1 MRIAVF
7 GAGGAGGYFG
17 ARLARA
23 GEEVVWIARG
33 QHLDALR
40 TRGLRVESIDGDF
53 TLGPVEASDDPGQFR
68 PVDAVLLGVKA
79 WQVTDAARAMRPLI
93 AEETCVVPLQNG
105 VEASDEL
112 RAVLGDRPVLGA
124 VAKVFSFLVGPGHLR
139 RPGGPATVVLGEL
152 DNRPS
157 DRVRRLAECLRGAG
171 LDAEIPADIKV
182 ALWEKFLFVA
192 SGGGLGAV
200 TRAPIGIVRAVPAT
214 RALLDAEIPA
224 DIKVALWEK
233 FLFVASGGGLGAVT
247 RAPIGI
253 VRAVPATRALL
264 EAAMEEIRA
273 VALARGVGLP
283 DDVVSRT
290 MAFVDTLPAAGTASL
305 QRDLAA
311 GRPSELE
318 WWSGAVARLGAEAGV
333 ATPIHA
339 FVYWSMLPTE
349 LRARGRLTFP
359 PEA

>member
-33 QHLDALR
+33 QHLEALR

-93 AEETCVVPLQNG
+93 AEGTCVVPLQNG

-112 RAVLGDRPVLGA
+112 RAVLGDRPVLGG

-171 LDAEIPADIKV
+171 LGAEIPADIKV

-200 TRAPIGIVRAVPAT
+200 TRAPIGIVRSVP
-214 RALLDAEIPA
+214 E
-224 DIKVALWEK
+224 
-233 FLFVASGGGLGAVT
+233 
-247 RAPIGI
+247 
-253 VRAVPATRALL
+253 TRALL

-273 VALARGVGLP
+273 VARARGVGLP
-283 DDVVSRT
+283 DDVVPRT

>member
-33 QHLDALR
+33 QQLEALR

-53 TLGPVEASDDPGQFR
+53 TLGPVEASDDPSQFR

-93 AEETCVVPLQNG
+93 AEGTCVVPLQNG

-112 RAVLGDRPVLGA
+112 RAVLGDRPVLGG

-157 DRVRRLAECLRGAG
+157 ERVRRLAECLRGAG
-171 LDAEIPADIKV
+171 LGAEIPADIEV

-200 TRAPIGIVRAVPAT
+200 TRAPIGIVRSVP
-214 RALLDAEIPA
+214 E
-224 DIKVALWEK
+224 
-233 FLFVASGGGLGAVT
+233 
-247 RAPIGI
+247 
-253 VRAVPATRALL
+253 TRALL

-273 VALARGVGLP
+273 VARARGVGLP
-283 DDVVSRT
+283 DDVVPRT

>member
-33 QHLDALR
+33 QHLEALR

-79 WQVTDAARAMRPLI
+79 WQVTDAAPAMRPLI
-93 AEETCVVPLQNG
+93 AEGTCVVPLQNG

-112 RAVLGDRPVLGA
+112 RAVLGDRPVLGG

-171 LDAEIPADIKV
+171 LGAEIPADIKV

-200 TRAPIGIVRAVPAT
+200 TRAPIGIVRSVP
-214 RALLDAEIPA
+214 E
-224 DIKVALWEK
+224 
-233 FLFVASGGGLGAVT
+233 
-247 RAPIGI
+247 
-253 VRAVPATRALL
+253 TRALL

-283 DDVVSRT
+283 DDVVPRT

>member
-23 GEEVVWIARG
+23 GEEVVWIARD
-33 QHLDALR
+33 QHLEALR

-93 AEETCVVPLQNG
+93 AEGTCVVPLQNG

-112 RAVLGDRPVLGA
+112 RAVLGDRPVLGG

-171 LDAEIPADIKV
+171 LGAEIPADIKV

-200 TRAPIGIVRAVPAT
+200 TRAPIGIVRSVP
-214 RALLDAEIPA
+214 E
-224 DIKVALWEK
+224 
-233 FLFVASGGGLGAVT
+233 
-247 RAPIGI
+247 
-253 VRAVPATRALL
+253 TRALL

-273 VALARGVGLP
+273 VARARGVGLP
-283 DDVVSRT
+283 DDVVPRT

>member
-23 GEEVVWIARG
+23 GEEVVWIARD
-33 QHLDALR
+33 QHLEALR

-93 AEETCVVPLQNG
+93 AEGTCVVPLQNG

-112 RAVLGDRPVLGA
+112 RAVLGDRPVLGG

-157 DRVRRLAECLRGAG
+157 DRVRRLAECLRGPG
-171 LDAEIPADIKV
+171 LGAEIPADIKV

-200 TRAPIGIVRAVPAT
+200 TRAPIGIVRSVP
-214 RALLDAEIPA
+214 E
-224 DIKVALWEK
+224 
-233 FLFVASGGGLGAVT
+233 
-247 RAPIGI
+247 
-253 VRAVPATRALL
+253 TRALL

-273 VALARGVGLP
+273 VARARGVGLP
-283 DDVVSRT
+283 DDVVPRT

>member
-214 RALLDAEIPA
+214 RALL
-224 DIKVALWEK
+224 
-233 FLFVASGGGLGAVT
+233 
-247 RAPIGI
+247 
-253 VRAVPATRALL
+253 

>member
-33 QHLDALR
+33 QHLEALR

-93 AEETCVVPLQNG
+93 AEGTCVVPLQNG

-112 RAVLGDRPVLGA
+112 RAVLGDRPVLGG

-171 LDAEIPADIKV
+171 LGAEIPADIKV

-200 TRAPIGIVRAVPAT
+200 TRAPIGIVRSVP
-214 RALLDAEIPA
+214 E
-224 DIKVALWEK
+224 
-233 FLFVASGGGLGAVT
+233 
-247 RAPIGI
+247 
-253 VRAVPATRALL
+253 TRALL

-273 VALARGVGLP
+273 VARARGVGLP
-283 DDVVSRT
+283 DDVVPRT

-318 WWSGAVARLGAEAGV
+318 WWSRAVARLGAEAGV

>member
-33 QHLDALR
+33 PHLEALR
-40 TRGLRVESIDGDF
+40 TKGLRVESVDGDF
-53 TLGPVEASDDPGQFR
+53 ALGPLEASNDPGRFG

-79 WQVTDAARAMRPLI
+79 WQVADAARAMRPLI
-93 AEETCVVPLQNG
+93 GADTCVVPLQNG
-105 VEASDEL
+105 VEAADEL
-112 RAVLGDRPVLGA
+112 RAVLGDRPVLGGI
-124 VAKVFSFLVGPGHLR
+124 AKVFAFLVGPGHLR
-139 RPGGPATVVLGEL
+139 RPGGPASVSLGEL

-157 DRVRRLAECLRGAG
+157 ERVQRLAECLRGAG
-171 LDAEIPADIKV
+171 LGAEIPADIQV

-200 TRAPIGIVRAVPAT
+200 TRAPIGIVRSVP
-214 RALLDAEIPA
+214 E
-224 DIKVALWEK
+224 
-233 FLFVASGGGLGAVT
+233 
-247 RAPIGI
+247 
-253 VRAVPATRALL
+253 TRALL

-273 VALARGVGLP
+273 VGRARGVSLP
-283 DDVVSRT
+283 DDVVPRT

>member
-33 QHLDALR
+33 QHLEALR

-93 AEETCVVPLQNG
+93 AEGTCVVPLQNG

-112 RAVLGDRPVLGA
+112 RAVLGDRPVLGG

-157 DRVRRLAECLRGAG
+157 DRVRRLAECLLGAG
-171 LDAEIPADIKV
+171 LGAEIPADIKV

-200 TRAPIGIVRAVPAT
+200 TRAPIGIVRSVP
-214 RALLDAEIPA
+214 E
-224 DIKVALWEK
+224 
-233 FLFVASGGGLGAVT
+233 
-247 RAPIGI
+247 
-253 VRAVPATRALL
+253 TRALL

-273 VALARGVGLP
+273 VARARGVGLP
-283 DDVVSRT
+283 DDVVPRT

>member
-33 QHLDALR
+33 QHLEALR

-53 TLGPVEASDDPGQFR
+53 TLGPLEASDDPGQVR

-93 AEETCVVPLQNG
+93 AEGTCVVPLQNG

-112 RAVLGDRPVLGA
+112 RAVLGDRPVLGG

-157 DRVRRLAECLRGAG
+157 DRVRRLADCLRGAG
-171 LDAEIPADIKV
+171 LGAEIPADIKV

-200 TRAPIGIVRAVPAT
+200 TRTPIGIVRSVP
-214 RALLDAEIPA
+214 E
-224 DIKVALWEK
+224 
-233 FLFVASGGGLGAVT
+233 
-247 RAPIGI
+247 
-253 VRAVPATRALL
+253 TRALL

-273 VALARGVGLP
+273 VARARGVGLP
-283 DDVVSRT
+283 DDVVPRT

>member
-33 QHLDALR
+33 QHLEALR

-93 AEETCVVPLQNG
+93 AEGTCVVPLQNG

-112 RAVLGDRPVLGA
+112 RAVLGDRPVLGG

-157 DRVRRLAECLRGAG
+157 DRVRRLADCLRGAG
-171 LDAEIPADIKV
+171 LGAEIPADIKV

-200 TRAPIGIVRAVPAT
+200 TRAPIGIVRSVP
-214 RALLDAEIPA
+214 E
-224 DIKVALWEK
+224 
-233 FLFVASGGGLGAVT
+233 
-247 RAPIGI
+247 
-253 VRAVPATRALL
+253 TRALL

-273 VALARGVGLP
+273 VARARGVGLP
-283 DDVVSRT
+283 DDVVPRT

>member
-33 QHLDALR
+33 PHLEALR

-53 TLGPVEASDDPGQFR
+53 TLGPVQASDDPAEFR
-68 PVDAVLLGVKA
+68 PVDAVFLGVKA
-79 WQVTDAARAMRPLI
+79 WQVAEAARAMRPLI
-93 AEETCVVPLQNG
+93 GPDTCVVPLQNG
-105 VEASDEL
+105 VEAADEL
-112 RAVLGDRPVLGA
+112 RAVLGDRPVLGG

-139 RPGGPATVVLGEL
+139 RPGGPASVSLGEL

-171 LDAEIPADIKV
+171 LGAEIPPDIQV

-200 TRAPIGIVRAVPAT
+200 TRAPIGIVRSVP
-214 RALLDAEIPA
+214 E
-224 DIKVALWEK
+224 
-233 FLFVASGGGLGAVT
+233 
-247 RAPIGI
+247 
-253 VRAVPATRALL
+253 TRALL

-273 VALARGVGLP
+273 VARARGVGLP
-283 DDVVSRT
+283 DDVVPRT

-318 WWSGAVARLGAEAGV
+318 WWSGAVARLGADAGV

-349 LRARGRLTFP
+349 LRARGRVTFP

>member
-1 MRIAVF
+1 VRIAVF

-33 QHLDALR
+33 RHLEALR

-79 WQVTDAARAMRPLI
+79 WQVTDAARAMRALI
-93 AEETCVVPLQNG
+93 GPETCVVPLQNG

-112 RAVLGDRPVLGA
+112 RAVLGDRPVLGG

-171 LDAEIPADIKV
+171 LGAEIPADIKV

-200 TRAPIGIVRAVPAT
+200 TRAPIGIVRSVP
-214 RALLDAEIPA
+214 E
-224 DIKVALWEK
+224 
-233 FLFVASGGGLGAVT
+233 
-247 RAPIGI
+247 
-253 VRAVPATRALL
+253 TRALL
-264 EAAMEEIRA
+264 EAAMAEIRA
-273 VALARGVGLP
+273 VARARGIGLP
-283 DDVVSRT
+283 DDVVPRT

-318 WWSGAVARLGAEAGV
+318 WWNGAVARLGAEAGV

>member
-23 GEEVVWIARG
+23 AEEVVWIARG
-33 QHLDALR
+33 QHLEALR

-93 AEETCVVPLQNG
+93 AEGTCVVPLQNG

-112 RAVLGDRPVLGA
+112 RAVLGDRPVLGG

-171 LDAEIPADIKV
+171 LGAEIPADIKV

-200 TRAPIGIVRAVPAT
+200 TRAPIGIVRSVP
-214 RALLDAEIPA
+214 E
-224 DIKVALWEK
+224 
-233 FLFVASGGGLGAVT
+233 
-247 RAPIGI
+247 
-253 VRAVPATRALL
+253 TRALL

-273 VALARGVGLP
+273 VARAQGVGLP
-283 DDVVSRT
+283 DDVVPRT
-290 MAFVDTLPAAGTASL
+290 MTFVDTLPAAGTASL

>member
-33 QHLDALR
+33 QQLEALR

-93 AEETCVVPLQNG
+93 AEGTCVVPLQNG

-112 RAVLGDRPVLGA
+112 RAVLGDRPVLGG

-157 DRVRRLAECLRGAG
+157 ERVRRLAECLRGAG
-171 LDAEIPADIKV
+171 LGAEIPADIEV

-200 TRAPIGIVRAVPAT
+200 TRAPIGIVRSVP
-214 RALLDAEIPA
+214 E
-224 DIKVALWEK
+224 
-233 FLFVASGGGLGAVT
+233 
-247 RAPIGI
+247 
-253 VRAVPATRALL
+253 TRALL

-273 VALARGVGLP
+273 VARARGVGLP
-283 DDVVSRT
+283 DDVVPRT

-349 LRARGRLTFP
+349 LQARGRLTFP

>member
-33 QHLDALR
+33 QQLEALR

-93 AEETCVVPLQNG
+93 AEGTCVVPLQNG

-112 RAVLGDRPVLGA
+112 RAVLGDRPVLGG

-157 DRVRRLAECLRGAG
+157 ERVRRLAECLRGAG
-171 LDAEIPADIKV
+171 LGAEIPADIEV

-200 TRAPIGIVRAVPAT
+200 TRAPIGIVRSVP
-214 RALLDAEIPA
+214 E
-224 DIKVALWEK
+224 
-233 FLFVASGGGLGAVT
+233 
-247 RAPIGI
+247 
-253 VRAVPATRALL
+253 TRALL

-273 VALARGVGLP
+273 VARARGVGLP
-283 DDVVSRT
+283 DDVVPRT

-318 WWSGAVARLGAEAGV
+318 WWSGAVVRLGAGAGV

>member
-33 QHLDALR
+33 QHLEALR

-53 TLGPVEASDDPGQFR
+53 TLGPLEASDDPGQFR

-93 AEETCVVPLQNG
+93 AEGTCVVPLQNG

-112 RAVLGDRPVLGA
+112 RAVLGDRPVLGG

-171 LDAEIPADIKV
+171 LGAEIPADIKV

-200 TRAPIGIVRAVPAT
+200 TRAPIGIVRSVP
-214 RALLDAEIPA
+214 E
-224 DIKVALWEK
+224 
-233 FLFVASGGGLGAVT
+233 
-247 RAPIGI
+247 
-253 VRAVPATRALL
+253 TRALL

-273 VALARGVGLP
+273 VARARGVGLP
-283 DDVVSRT
+283 DDVVPRT

>member
-1 MRIAVF
+1 MRLAVF

-33 QHLDALR
+33 QHLEALR

-93 AEETCVVPLQNG
+93 AEGTCVVPLQNG

-112 RAVLGDRPVLGA
+112 RAVLGDRPVLGG

-171 LDAEIPADIKV
+171 LGAEIPADIKV

-200 TRAPIGIVRAVPAT
+200 TRAPIGIVRSVP
-214 RALLDAEIPA
+214 E
-224 DIKVALWEK
+224 
-233 FLFVASGGGLGAVT
+233 
-247 RAPIGI
+247 
-253 VRAVPATRALL
+253 TRALL

-273 VALARGVGLP
+273 VARARGVGLP
-283 DDVVSRT
+283 DDVVPRT

>member
-33 QHLDALR
+33 QHLEALR

-93 AEETCVVPLQNG
+93 AEGTCVVPLQNG

-112 RAVLGDRPVLGA
+112 RAVLGDRPVLGG

-157 DRVRRLAECLRGAG
+157 ERVRRLAECLRGAG
-171 LDAEIPADIKV
+171 LGAEIPADIEV

-200 TRAPIGIVRAVPAT
+200 TRAPIGIVRSVP
-214 RALLDAEIPA
+214 E
-224 DIKVALWEK
+224 
-233 FLFVASGGGLGAVT
+233 
-247 RAPIGI
+247 
-253 VRAVPATRALL
+253 TRALL

-273 VALARGVGLP
+273 VARARGVGLP
-283 DDVVSRT
+283 DDVVPRT

>member
-112 RAVLGDRPVLGA
+112 RAVLGDRPVLGG

-152 DNRPS
+152 DNRLS

-171 LDAEIPADIKV
+171 LGAEIPADIKV

-200 TRAPIGIVRAVPAT
+200 TRAPIGIVRSVP
-214 RALLDAEIPA
+214 E
-224 DIKVALWEK
+224 
-233 FLFVASGGGLGAVT
+233 
-247 RAPIGI
+247 
-253 VRAVPATRALL
+253 TRALL

-273 VALARGVGLP
+273 VARARGVGLP
-283 DDVVSRT
+283 DDVVPRT

>member
-1 MRIAVF
+1 VRIAVF

-33 QHLDALR
+33 PHLEALR
-40 TRGLRVESIDGDF
+40 TRGLRVESSDGDF
-53 TLGPVEASDDPGQFR
+53 TLGPVDASDAPAWFGT
-68 PVDAVLLGVKA
+68 VDAVLLGVKA
-79 WQVTDAARAMRPLI
+79 WQVADAARAMRPLI
-93 AEETCVVPLQNG
+93 GRDTCVVPLQNG
-105 VEASDEL
+105 VEAADEL
-112 RAVLGDRPVLGA
+112 RAVLGDRPVLGGI
-124 VAKVFSFLVGPGHLR
+124 AKVFAFLVGPGHLR
-139 RPGGPATVVLGEL
+139 RPGGPASVSLGEL

-157 DRVRRLAECLRGAG
+157 ERVQRLAECLRRAG
-171 LDAEIPADIKV
+171 LGAEIPADIQV

-200 TRAPIGIVRAVPAT
+200 TRAPIGIVRSVP
-214 RALLDAEIPA
+214 E
-224 DIKVALWEK
+224 
-233 FLFVASGGGLGAVT
+233 
-247 RAPIGI
+247 
-253 VRAVPATRALL
+253 TRALL

-273 VALARGVGLP
+273 VGRARGVSLP
-283 DDVVSRT
+283 DDVVLRT

>member
-33 QHLDALR
+33 QHLEALR

-93 AEETCVVPLQNG
+93 AEGTCVVPLQNG

-112 RAVLGDRPVLGA
+112 RAVLGDRPVLGG

-157 DRVRRLAECLRGAG
+157 ERVRRLAECLRGAG
-171 LDAEIPADIKV
+171 LGADIPADIEV

-200 TRAPIGIVRAVPAT
+200 TRAPIGIVRSVP
-214 RALLDAEIPA
+214 E
-224 DIKVALWEK
+224 
-233 FLFVASGGGLGAVT
+233 
-247 RAPIGI
+247 
-253 VRAVPATRALL
+253 TRALL

-273 VALARGVGLP
+273 VARARGVGLP
-283 DDVVSRT
+283 DDVVPRT